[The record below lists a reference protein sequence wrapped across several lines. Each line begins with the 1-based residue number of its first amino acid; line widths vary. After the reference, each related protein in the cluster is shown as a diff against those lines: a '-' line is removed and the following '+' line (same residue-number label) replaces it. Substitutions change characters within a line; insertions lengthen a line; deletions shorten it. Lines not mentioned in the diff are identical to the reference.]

1 MSEKSNVIPDVIKLS
16 KVANVKEMKQEL
28 MSKDKTNR
36 LRNYLSD
43 KEVKEYCFNNTAF
56 FLKRKRIGYIF

>member
-28 MSKDKTNR
+28 KIDLQK
-36 LRNYLSD
+36 
-43 KEVKEYCFNNTAF
+43 
-56 FLKRKRIGYIF
+56 I